1 MLKSINDSNSYL
13 GSVSLRNGHKNSEK
27 KRNERHRISNRTG
40 VMATGEEGTR
50 DKNQLLWSNI
60 QERSFQLVAEVLCS
74 ILNWFST
81 HITKMKL

>member
-27 KRNERHRISNRTG
+27 RRNERHRISNRTG
-40 VMATGEEGTR
+40 VMAT
-50 DKNQLLWSNI
+50 
-60 QERSFQLVAEVLCS
+60 ERSFQLVAEVLCI